1 MKIAFTSRTHEVLLP
16 RFSIMLIALFGL
28 FYALPVQAQTNV
40 LNIDIVRDKWGVP
53 HIYGKTDAET
63 AYGLA
68 WATSEDDFRTVQRML
83 LAVKGK
89 LGEVDGQGGAIL
101 DFLAFIAGVE
111 RVVNEQYD
119 TAFSAGYKKI
129 LEAYAEGLNA
139 YASTHGGEILR
150 KGVFPV
156 TEKDIVKEYVLT
168 NVLLTS
174 VYLDIQKIF
183 TGDIKLYEENYPQ
196 GSNAFAFNHTR
207 TQDGKTYLAVNSHQ
221 PLEGMFSWYEAH
233 INSDEG
239 LNMLG
244 ATFPGGSSIFVGT
257 NPNLGWAC
265 TLNHPDMDDVYKL
278 DMNPRKS
285 LQYWFDDHWET
296 LEVRK
301 KTVRVKLGPI
311 RLPITKTFY
320 WSKYGT
326 TIESHGNYYA
336 VRFAA
341 NMDVKSAEQMYRLN
355 KAKSFSE
362 WRNVMRGNHIPGM
375 NFMYADRSDT
385 IFYVSTA
392 QMPFRNP
399 AYNWKKVLPGN
410 TSATLWP
417 AKFHSFDSIPQLLN
431 PGCGYM
437 VSTNN
442 SCFDVAPKAFNLKPE
457 NYDPTYGY
465 GTEKNNRSI
474 MAHYLIGKVDKLNYD
489 DFKRIK
495 FNRAFNDSMYDY
507 NLDNVMTLMN
517 LNPLKYPELADAI
530 AVMRAWNHGS
540 EPDNKEAA
548 LVSFALYNVID
559 IISAKGNEYE
569 NNRFPERQ
577 YAEALREAKRHMLE
591 YFGSLRVPLGDVQKH
606 VRGNVVLPVGGV
618 PEVLAASI
626 TQPYKNG
633 MRKTY
638 VGDSYIELVRY
649 SKDSV
654 QIESVNAFGASAK
667 PNSPHYTD
675 QMQMFVDQKLKPM
688 TLDKDV
694 IYKNA
699 ERIYHPGKEK
709 DEKDRGLFSKL

>member
-1 MKIAFTSRTHEVLLP
+1 MKRVYTSWTFPVLSP
-16 RFSIMLIALFGL
+16 RFSMLLLLMLGI
-28 FYALPVQAQTNV
+28 FYSAETRAQINV
-40 LNIDIVRDKWGVP
+40 SNIDIVRDKWGVP
-53 HIYGKTDAET
+53 HIYGKTDAEA

-101 DFLAFIAGVE
+101 DFLAFIAGVD
-111 RVVNEQYD
+111 RVVAEQYD
-119 TAFSAGYKKI
+119 TALSAQYKKV
-129 LEAYAEGLNA
+129 LDAYAEGLNA
-139 YASTHGGEILR
+139 YASLHPGEVLR
-150 KGVFPV
+150 KGVFPINA
-156 TEKDIVKEYVLT
+156 KDIIKEYVLT

-183 TGDIKLYEENYPQ
+183 TGDIKLYEENYPS
-196 GSNAFAFNHTR
+196 GSNALAFNHTR

-233 INSDEG
+233 INSEEG

-244 ATFPGGSSIFVGT
+244 ATFPGGASIFVGT
-257 NPNLGWAC
+257 NPELGWAC

-301 KTVRVKLGPI
+301 KTVKVKLGPI

-326 TIESHGNYYA
+326 TLESHGSYYA

-341 NMDVKSAEQMYRLN
+341 NMDIKSSEQMYRMN

-362 WRNVMRGNHIPGM
+362 WRNIMRTNHIPGM
-375 NFMYADRSDT
+375 NFMYADRRDT
-385 IFYVSTA
+385 IFYVSA
-392 QMPFRNP
+392 SQMPYRSP
-399 AYNWKKVLPGN
+399 AFNWKKVLPGN

-417 AKFHSFDSIPQLLN
+417 ARFHAFDSIPQILN

-442 SCFDVAPKAFNLKPE
+442 SCFDVCKQEFNLKPE
-457 NYDPTYGY
+457 NFDATYGY

-474 MAHYLIGKVDKLNYD
+474 MAHFLIGKYDKLSYD
-489 DFKRIK
+489 DFKRVK

-507 NLDNVMTLMN
+507 NLDNVMTMMN
-517 LNPLKYPELADAI
+517 LSPVKYPELADAI
-530 AVMRAWNHGS
+530 AVLRSWDHQSDPG
-540 EPDNKEAA
+540 NKEASLA
-548 LVSFALYNVID
+548 SFALYNLID

-569 NNRFPERQ
+569 NNRFPERA
-577 YAEALREAKRHMLE
+577 YAEALREAKHHMMQ

-606 VRGNVVLPVGGV
+606 VRGNVALPVGGV
-618 PEVLAASI
+618 PEVLAATIS
-626 TQPYKNG
+626 QPYKNG
-633 MRKTY
+633 MRRTY
-638 VGDSYIELVRY
+638 VGDSYIELIRY

-654 QIESVNAFGASAK
+654 QIESINAFGASAK

-688 TLDKDV
+688 TLDKET
-694 IYKNA
+694 IYRNA
-699 ERIYHPGKEK
+699 EHVYHPGKEK
-709 DEKDRGLFSKL
+709 EEKDHRLFSKL